1 MPLPAFDQ
9 QALINVAIAALGGVA
24 IGVERQWSGKAA
36 GPRARFAGVRTF
48 TLLGLVSGLIGWL
61 WTVGAEGPAVVF
73 LAGLGALVV
82 VAYFSASRTDI
93 DGTTEVAAF
102 VVMVAGVLAGAG
114 LRPLASAVAAVTV
127 LLLVEKKRLHGWVQ
141 GLDREEVRAGARFA
155 VMAAVVL
162 PLLPAGPFGPYG
174 AIRPRTLWA
183 LVLFFSGLS
192 FVGYVAR
199 KIVGPSRGYLITG
212 TLGGLVSST
221 SVTLTFSRLSQNHP
235 DAGRALAAGAIAASV
250 MLLPRLVIATAVLA
264 PALSRALWPLFIIP
278 AGIGIALALT
288 GWHVQGGSGR
298 RQDAATNPLQFTAAL
313 QMAAL
318 FQIVLFAVGF
328 MTAHFGQ
335 AGIYSSAAVLGLAD
349 MDALTISMAQLTTAG
364 TAAATTA
371 AAVTIGIISNTI
383 LKLAVAL
390 TVGRG
395 PYRWIMAAGLALMA
409 VALGAGLYWLSP
421 EAVRPEP

>member
-1 MPLPAFDQ
+1 VPLPPFDQ
-9 QALINVAIAALGGVA
+9 LALINVAIATLCGIA
-24 IGVERQWSGKAA
+24 IGVERQWSGKAG

-48 TLLGLVSGLIGWL
+48 TLLGLVSGLSGWL
-61 WTVGAEGPAVVF
+61 WTAGAQGPALVF
-73 LAGLGALVV
+73 LGGLGALVV
-82 VAYFSASRTDI
+82 VAYLSASRTDI

-114 LRPLASAVAAVTV
+114 MRPLASGITAITG
-127 LLLVEKKRLHGWVQ
+127 LLLVEKKRLHSWVQ

-162 PLLPAGPFGPYG
+162 PLLPAGPFGPYD
-174 AIRPRTLWA
+174 AIRPRMLWA

-199 KIVGPSRGYLITG
+199 KIVGPSRGYLIAG
-212 TLGGLVSST
+212 TLGGLLSST

-235 DAGRALAAGAIAASV
+235 EAGRALASGAVGASV
-250 MLLPRLVIATAVLA
+250 MLLPRLVAATAVLA
-264 PALSRALWPLFIIP
+264 PALSRSLWPLFVVP

-288 GWHVQGGSGR
+288 GWRDHGSANR
-298 RQDAATNPLQFTAAL
+298 RQDPATNPLQFTAAL

-318 FQIVLFAVGF
+318 FQFVLFVVGF
-328 MTAHFGQ
+328 VTARFGQ
-335 AGIYSSAAVLGLAD
+335 AGIYPSAAVLGLAD

-371 AAVTIGIISNTI
+371 TAVAIGIISNTI
-383 LKLAVAL
+383 VKLVIVLA
-390 TVGRG
+390 VGRG
-395 PYRWIMAAGLALMA
+395 AYRSLTAVGLALMA
-409 VALGAGLYWLSP
+409 VAL
-421 EAVRPEP
+421 AVGIYLL